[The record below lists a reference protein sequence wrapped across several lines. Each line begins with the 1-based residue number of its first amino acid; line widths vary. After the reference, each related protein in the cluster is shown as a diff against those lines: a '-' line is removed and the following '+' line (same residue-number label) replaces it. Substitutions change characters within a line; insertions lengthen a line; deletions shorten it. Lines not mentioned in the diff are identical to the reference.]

1 MTRDGDQI
9 TSNKNTTL
17 QIKKDNSVLNNLLQ
31 ISLKTSDGDDY
42 SEMPNG
48 DTDINIVEEG
58 KKIEIR

>member
-1 MTRDGDQI
+1 
-9 TSNKNTTL
+9 
-17 QIKKDNSVLNNLLQ
+17 
-31 ISLKTSDGDDY
+31 LKTSDGDDY

>member
-31 ISLKTSDGDDY
+31 IRLKTSDGDEY